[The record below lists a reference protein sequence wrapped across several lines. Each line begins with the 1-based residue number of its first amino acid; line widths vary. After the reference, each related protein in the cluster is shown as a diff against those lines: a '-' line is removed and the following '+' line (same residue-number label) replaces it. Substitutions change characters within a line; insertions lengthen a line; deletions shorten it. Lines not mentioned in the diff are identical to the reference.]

1 MLNPVEQMAKWADD
15 KPREVYLR
23 QPIDGQWKEYTFN
36 DVYREAFQMAAALN
50 QYGVKGKNVAILS
63 KNCASWIISDLA
75 IWMAGGVSV
84 PFLPTYSQET
94 LQKIMVH
101 SDVSVIFC
109 GKLDN
114 WKTIKKV
121 IPENVLCISFPD
133 FPLDTCTTWKEFIS
147 QNPNPKFSPVKRQ
160 PHDLA
165 TITYTSGSTGA
176 PKGVMHDFA
185 ALTFTG
191 INVAK
196 YFNNPKNN
204 RGISYLPI
212 GHVAERA
219 LNELA
224 PIYAAGCVSFVETP
238 ETFAKNMQE
247 VEPNVF
253 LAVPRIWQ
261 KLQAQILKQLPQN
274 KLSLLLS
281 IPVVGTL
288 VKNKIKKKMGLAK
301 ATFFITGTAPIAPSI
316 VDWFGKLGIQIRDG
330 YGMTETF
337 AYAHFSL
344 QKKVKQGSVGM
355 ALNGVESKVSPQGE
369 LLIKSPSNMLG
380 FYKNS
385 ELDKEAFDENKF
397 VKTGDL
403 ASIDE
408 EGYATITGRCK
419 DIFKTAKGKYVVPT
433 QIESKF
439 LQSELIENVCVMGT
453 GMDAPYAFVNLSE
466 ARNDR
471 AEKDLSDELT
481 KFLSSVNSQLESHEK
496 VSKVIISAE
505 IWSIEAGFLTPTLK
519 IKRSELEKF
528 YEPKIAAV
536 KDLSGKV
543 VFLSA

>member
-1 MLNPVEQMAKWADD
+1 MLNPVEQLAKWADD
-15 KPREVYLR
+15 KPREIYLR
-23 QPIDGQWKEYTFN
+23 QPINGQWKEYTFN
-36 DVYREAFQMAAALN
+36 DVYREAFKMAAALN

-84 PFLPTYSQET
+84 PFLPTYSTET
-94 LQKIMVH
+94 LQKIIVH
-101 SDVSVIFC
+101 SEVSVIFC

-114 WKTIKKV
+114 WKSIQKT
-121 IPENVLCISFPD
+121 IPENVLCISYPD
-133 FPLDTCTTWKEFIS
+133 FPLNSCTTWDDFIK
-147 QNPNPKFSPVKRQ
+147 QNPNPKFTPLKRL
-160 PHDLA
+160 PEDLA

-176 PKGVMHDFA
+176 PKGVMHNFA
-185 ALTFTG
+185 ALSFTG
-191 INVAK
+191 VNVAK
-196 YFNNPKNN
+196 YFHNPKNN
-204 RGISYLPI
+204 RAISYLPI

-238 ETFAKNMQE
+238 DTFAKNMQE

-274 KLSLLLS
+274 KLSLLLA
-281 IPVVGTL
+281 IPVLGSL
-288 VKNKIKKKMGLAK
+288 VSNKIKKKMGLAK
-301 ATFFITGTAPIAPSI
+301 AKFFITGTAPIAPST
-316 VDWFGKLGIQIRDG
+316 VDWFAKLGIQIRDG

-344 QKKVKQGSVGM
+344 QDKVKQGSVGL
-355 ALNGVESKVSPQGE
+355 ALNGVDSKLSESGE

-380 FYKNS
+380 FFKNP
-385 ELDKEAFDENKF
+385 ELDKEAFDKDGY

-403 ASIDE
+403 ATIDE
-408 EGYATITGRCK
+408 EGYARITGRCK
-419 DIFKTAKGKYVVPT
+419 DIFKTSKGKYVVPT

-439 LQSELIENVCVMGT
+439 MQSALIENVCVMGT
-453 GMDAPYAFVNLSE
+453 GMEAPYAFINLSE

-471 AEKDLSDELT
+471 AENDLSEELT
-481 KFLSSVNSQLESHEK
+481 KFLTTINSQLESHEK

-505 IWSIEAGFLTPTLK
+505 VWSIEAGFLTPTLK

-528 YEPKIAAV
+528 YEPKIETI
-536 KDLSGKV
+536 KDRPGRV
-543 VFLSA
+543 VFLST